1 MPVSSS
7 TDSTARASRLIGR
20 RGLLRSGAVI
30 GAGLAGAALIGCSAP
45 TAKPG
50 GSATASATAQAPQA
64 AGGTGATARAGA
76 PVVKGTPKNGG
87 TWTESV
93 AETSPQ
99 QDMNTATN
107 QSIWQQMSERA
118 LAMDPWT
125 AAVKPNIV
133 EKWEAPDTT
142 HFILHVRKGV
152 KIHNK
157 PPWNGRE
164 FDAEDLAFNMNRMV
178 GNTAQAEGLPRTA
191 FPRQDSLPG
200 MKTADVVDKY
210 TVRITLDKPSFAFLT
225 GLAEYRNVLMPKG
238 IVEVG
243 FKDPG
248 KFAGVGAFQLVE
260 FQPGVRESSTKF
272 EGYYRAGEPHF
283 DKFVRVV
290 VPDRAARLAGF
301 LSKQFNIFPSPT
313 LQDEK
318 TVTASRP
325 DTLVYSVPGSN
336 WHNLRF
342 NMKSGPF
349 IDFRVRKALQLAVD
363 YPEIADGYYGPG
375 SASMMA
381 FHPNY
386 PEAWSEEKV
395 RALPGY
401 NPSTKAKDR
410 EEAQKLLA
418 AAGRPNGDGLAF
430 DLMLPS
436 GSPSSDAFKANS
448 LRFQAQ
454 MQKLFTGMKVTL
466 KPSVD
471 FASFAKLQSDKN
483 FQMVAYS
490 IVAIPDIAQEAYSQY
505 HSKGS
510 RNYGAFENAQAD
522 ALIEKAQV
530 ELTIEGRKQIFQ
542 TFQEKYQSEWQ
553 SMIQLYIPPSK
564 ALLQPNIAG
573 YDQVVGPWGNGGAA
587 ERIGSYYSVA

>member
-1 MPVSSS
+1 MTLSFAS
-7 TDSTARASRLIGR
+7 DRTADLAQRMSR
-20 RGLLRSGAVI
+20 RGLLRGSAVI
-30 GAGLAGAALIGCSAP
+30 GTGLAAAALVGCSG
-45 TAKPG
+45 TSKKPSVTTG
-50 GSATASATAQAPQA
+50 LPQA
-64 AGGTGATARAGA
+64 TPTGTSTPAAGRTGV
-76 PVVKGTPKNGG
+76 PVVKGAPKNGG

-107 QSIWQQMSERA
+107 QSIWQQISERA
-118 LAMDPWT
+118 LAMDPWEGT
-125 AAVKPNIV
+125 VQPNIV
-133 EKWEAPDTT
+133 EKWESPDST

-164 FDAEDLAFNMNRMV
+164 FDAEDLAYNMNRMV
-178 GNTAQAEGLPRTA
+178 GNTAQAEGLPKGA
-191 FPRQDSLPG
+191 FPRADSLPG
-200 MKTADVVDKY
+200 LRTAEAVDKY
-210 TVRITLDKPSFAFLT
+210 TVRVTLDKPSFAFLT

-243 FKDPG
+243 FKDPV

-260 FQPGVRESSTKF
+260 FQPGIRESYTKF
-272 EGYYRAGEPHF
+272 DGYYRSGEPHF
-283 DKFVRVV
+283 DKFVRQV

-301 LSKQFNIFPSPT
+301 ISKQFTTFPSPN

-318 TVTASRP
+318 TAKTARP
-325 DTLVYSVPGSN
+325 DALVYSVPGSN

-342 NMKSGPF
+342 NMKLATF
-349 IDFRVRKALQLAVD
+349 TDFRVRKAFQLAVD
-363 YPEIADGYYGPG
+363 YQEIGDGYYGPG
-375 SASMMA
+375 WAYMMA

-386 PEAWSEEKV
+386 REAWPEGRVKT
-395 RALPGY
+395 LPGY
-401 NPSTKAKDR
+401 DPSAKAKDR

-418 AAGRPNGDGLAF
+418 AAGRTNGDGIAF

-436 GSPSSDAFKANS
+436 GSPSSDAFKENS

-454 MQKLFTGMKVTL
+454 MHKLFTGMKITI
-466 KPSVD
+466 KPTSD

-510 RNYGAFENAQAD
+510 RNYGAFENAEAD
-522 ALIEKAQV
+522 ALIEKAQT
-530 ELTIEGRKQIFQ
+530 ELNPEARKQIFQ
-542 TFQEKYQSEWQ
+542 TFQEKYQSQWQ

-564 ALLQPNIAG
+564 SILQPNIAG
-573 YDQVVGPWGNGGAA
+573 YDKVVGPWGNGGPA
-587 ERIGSYYSVA
+587 ERIGSYYSVE